1 MKRKNLKV
9 ALLQFGGAEFT
20 TTEMV
25 DGKEVKKPVMISDQI
40 GQVLWQ
46 VANSELSPEEKYK
59 AFKIAQRIAATPEA
73 VELSSEEV
81 AMIKKMIA
89 PVFAAGVYGQMVDV
103 LEK

>member
-1 MKRKNLKV
+1 MNKKNLKV
-9 ALLQFGGAEFT
+9 AILQFGGAEFT
-20 TTEMV
+20 TTLVV

-40 GQVLWQ
+40 GQVLWE

-59 AFKIAQRIAATPEA
+59 AFKIAQRIAANPEA
-73 VELSSEEV
+73 VELSSEEI

-89 PVFAAGVYGQMVDV
+89 PVFAAGVYGQMVDA